1 MLQYKKIDVSEGIYV
16 NKTSASKE
24 CEPCHYWY
32 FKDVEFNLKS
42 MFVMVVINNNDLFVR
57 KNSDIER

>member
-1 MLQYKKIDVSEGIYV
+1 MLQYKKTDVSEGIYV
-16 NKTSASKE
+16 NKTSPSKE

-42 MFVMVVINNNDLFVR
+42 MFVMVVI
-57 KNSDIER
+57 IC